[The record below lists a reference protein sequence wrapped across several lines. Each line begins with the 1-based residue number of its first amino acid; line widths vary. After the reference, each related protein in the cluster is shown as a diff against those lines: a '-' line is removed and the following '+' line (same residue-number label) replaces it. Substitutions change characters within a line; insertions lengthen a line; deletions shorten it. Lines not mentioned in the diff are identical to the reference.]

1 MSDQLEF
8 FMVAGRGPTYERH
21 DTLKDAEEEA
31 IRLAENKPGIGFAVL
46 TSVKTYTHSR
56 GAITVEVAT
65 NPADFQCLFE
75 PLDRDWSEPIYFD
88 MQRVDEFGGSVLVVV
103 HSEDDLAKLLNKH
116 QSNRMRR
123 VCIEEFATRYYVSYV
138 CLLRAK
144 FFSADALMDSMEFKE
159 RVARRRKMV
168 RKLAVK

>member
-8 FMVAGRGPTYERH
+8 FMVVGMGPTSQRH

-31 IRLAENKPGIGFAVL
+31 IRLAENNPGIGFAVL
-46 TSVKTYTHSR
+46 TSVNTYTHSR
-56 GAITVEVAT
+56 GAITVEAAT

-116 QSNRMRR
+116 QPNRMTR
-123 VCIEEFATRYYVSYV
+123 VCIEEFVTRYYVSYV
-138 CLLRAK
+138 CLLQAK
-144 FFSADALMDSMEFKE
+144 FFRLRTHNQNMTVAARAIAE
-159 RVARRRKMV
+159 RKTVGD
-168 RKLAVK
+168 LS

>member
-8 FMVAGRGPTYERH
+8 FMVAGRGPTFQRH

-31 IRLAENKPGIGFAVL
+31 IRLAENNPGIGFAVL

-56 GAITVEVAT
+56 GTITVDAAT
-65 NPADFQCLFE
+65 DPADLQCLFE
-75 PLDRDWSEPIYFD
+75 PMDRDWSEPIYFD
-88 MQRVDEFGGSVLVVV
+88 MQRVDEFGGSVVVV
-103 HSEDDLAKLLNKH
+103 AHSEDDLAKFLNKY

-123 VCIEEFATRYYVSYV
+123 VCIEAFLTRYCVSHVYQ
-138 CLLRAK
+138 LQAK
-144 FFSADALMDSMEFKE
+144 FFSADALMDSLEVKE
-159 RVARRRKMV
+159 RVARRRRMV